1 MSLFALGG
9 LVCQEVFCCTEVI
22 EAGHEKSLS
31 RLGLNWT
38 WLQEASVMA
47 NYYALFYDEVV
58 ENFVSQRVPFR
69 EEHLGLAREAHA
81 RGELLMAGALA
92 DPADAALLVF
102 RTENAATA
110 EEFAKKDPYVRNG
123 LVKKWRVRKWTV
135 VVGNQ

>member
-1 MSLFALGG
+1 
-9 LVCQEVFCCTEVI
+9 
-22 EAGHEKSLS
+22 
-31 RLGLNWT
+31 
-38 WLQEASVMA
+38 MA

-58 ENFVSQRVPFR
+58 EDFVNQRVPFR

-81 RGELLMAGALA
+81 RGELLLAGALA

-102 RTENAATA
+102 RAESSAAAENFA
-110 EEFAKKDPYVRNG
+110 EHDPYVRNG